1 MKKYS
6 IKTILVPVD
15 FSETSTMAQQTA
27 VDIALKTKS
36 KLVLIHVVEAVN
48 PLSPQEMISLGLV
61 NRQMI
66 HASNESLKAM
76 KDELKDRYKLK
87 AEYKSFCGNVYEN
100 IVRSAHLFNADL
112 IVMGT
117 HGTSGIKEWLFGS
130 NAFNIVNNTTIPVL
144 TINQYCESG
153 SIKRI
158 VFPFNENLLSV
169 KKTDQVIFL
178 ARIFNASVLLLGFS
192 KGESDQV
199 VDKLNQKAKELTLEF
214 ASAGVENSFSVIN
227 GDDYAE
233 EIMKFADKA
242 NADMISIITSRS
254 HSADQILKS
263 RPDKKLVNRSL
274 FPVLSVPVE

>member
-130 NAFNIVNNTTIPVL
+130 N
-144 TINQYCESG
+144 
-153 SIKRI
+153 
-158 VFPFNENLLSV
+158 
-169 KKTDQVIFL
+169 
-178 ARIFNASVLLLGFS
+178 
-192 KGESDQV
+192 
-199 VDKLNQKAKELTLEF
+199 
-214 ASAGVENSFSVIN
+214 
-227 GDDYAE
+227 
-233 EIMKFADKA
+233 
-242 NADMISIITSRS
+242 
-254 HSADQILKS
+254 
-263 RPDKKLVNRSL
+263 
-274 FPVLSVPVE
+274 